1 MKNLI
6 DSSLFSRL
14 VEKSRLC
21 RELFIHI
28 VKTVSHTFFDNI
40 ELSPASLKSKIEN
53 VLLDKFNEYFVTTA
67 TIPYSVGLVISG
79 LLLIGYGYKCPS
91 YIGYIILVILGIRW
105 ALGGILFLLIVFV
118 AKKLYMNIGMSI
130 YYEDYANKNMKK

>member
-6 DSSLFSRL
+6 DSSLFIRL
-14 VEKSRLC
+14 VETSRYC
-21 RELFIHI
+21 RGLFVHMCL
-28 VKTVSHTFFDNI
+28 TVSNTFYDNI

-67 TIPYSVGLVISG
+67 TIPYSVGLVIFG
-79 LLLIGYGYKCPS
+79 LLLIGYRYNCPS
-91 YIGYIILVILGIRW
+91 YIGYILVILGIRW

-130 YYEDYANKNMKK
+130 YYEGYVNKNMKK